1 MQGWLKGPDD
11 LRLGHL
17 SFSVQVGRD
26 GAGNAHLPAFSWDLG
41 TRTAILRG
49 RLYHP
54 DVTDEELRPS
64 WDLPE
69 LGDGGIS
76 VHTASVHTASVLQRT
91 ERSEQPGMSHLGAP
105 CSSCSN
111 ILFLRKGEAS
121 LENKRGLSG
130 LCRSHD
136 FQKPMEC
143 FSIASSH
150 DNLIMP

>member
-1 MQGWLKGPDD
+1 MQGWVKGPDD
-11 LRLGHL
+11 LQLGHF
-17 SFSVQVGRD
+17 SFSRQVGRD
-26 GAGNAHLPAFSWDLG
+26 GAGNTHLPALSWDLG
-41 TRTAILRG
+41 TCTAILQG

-69 LGDGGIS
+69 LSDGGIS
-76 VHTASVHTASVLQRT
+76 SHAASILQRT
-91 ERSEQPGMSHLGAP
+91 ERSEQPGMSDLGAP
-105 CSSCSN
+105 CSSRSN
-111 ILFLRKGEAS
+111 IVFLRKGEAS
-121 LENKRGLSG
+121 LENKRGLSS

-150 DNLIMP
+150 DNLIRP